1 MTQILFPEQ
10 IKEITHAALSKTNK
24 VYMKDGIV
32 LEKGAIL
39 TPNRVDRN
47 LELYKKYYEY
57 WSVYPD
63 RFLQLLLPS
72 TSKFKL
78 KFFQILFLRACLR
91 HGRILTI
98 APRAAGKSFICI
110 LALMLI
116 CIFRPGSRCFSC
128 APGKAQSAK
137 IASQKIHQIWE
148 IYPLLKS
155 EILGEGN
162 FGADYCLLSYRNGS
176 QLTIMTPINST
187 RGNRATAGII
197 DEYRQFKTHLKFE
210 KVEFFIKKLTYYQK
224 K

>member
-1 MTQILFPEQ
+1 MIQILLP
-10 IKEITHAALSKTNK
+10 KEILDTAHAATRNGSKL
-24 VYMKDGIV
+24 YMKDGIV
-32 LEKGAIL
+32 LEKGVVM
-39 TPNRVDRN
+39 TPRRIDQN
-47 LELYKKYYEY
+47 LELYKKYYEV

-63 RFLQLLLPS
+63 LFLKEILPS
-72 TSKFKL
+72 TSKFRL

-137 IASQKIHQIWE
+137 IASQKIHQLWE
-148 IYPLLKS
+148 IYPLLKG

-162 FGADYCLLSYRNGS
+162 FGADY
-176 QLTIMTPINST
+176 
-187 RGNRATAGII
+187 
-197 DEYRQFKTHLKFE
+197 
-210 KVEFFIKKLTYYQK
+210 VEDKAAYVLEIR
-224 K
+224 